1 MKRTAAFALAALS
14 VTAPLAAGCTRTSDG
29 SIVMRGPSLSGLL
42 HYGADDEEPARIV
55 PSRTL
60 PRQTSQPLATSLA
73 VARPARQPTVS
84 IPSVNIARTPPFRR
98 ADPAKPLSCTNA
110 KTAEGRIHVVCT

>member
-29 SIVMRGPSLSGLL
+29 SIVMRGSSLGGLL
-42 HYGADDEEPARIV
+42 HYSADDEKPARIV

-60 PRQTSQPLATSLA
+60 PRPASQPLGSLA
-73 VARPARQPTVS
+73 VARPAGQPAVGV
-84 IPSVNIARTPPFRR
+84 PSMSIARNPPFRR
-98 ADPAKPLSCTNA
+98 ADPTKPLSCTNA

>member
-1 MKRTAAFALAALS
+1 MKRTAALALAALS
-14 VTAPLAAGCTRTSDG
+14 VAAPLAAACTRTSDG

-60 PRQTSQPLATSLA
+60 PRPASQPLGSLA
-73 VARPARQPTVS
+73 VARPAPQPAVS
-84 IPSVNIARTPPFRR
+84 VPAVNIARNPPFRR

-110 KTAEGRIHVVCT
+110 KTAEGRIHVVCS